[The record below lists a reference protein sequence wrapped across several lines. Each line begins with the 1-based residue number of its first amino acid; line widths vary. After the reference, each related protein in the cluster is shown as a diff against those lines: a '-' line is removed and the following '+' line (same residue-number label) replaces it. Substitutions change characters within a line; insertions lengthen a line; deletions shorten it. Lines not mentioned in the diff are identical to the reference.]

1 MKKRL
6 LATLLAASVA
16 LSLAACGR
24 GGSSS
29 GGDSAD
35 GEQALNKLGYISAA
49 WSDDYCKRLNDA
61 IVEHGPEYGFEV
73 EALNA
78 SPNGMMDVTGYI
90 EATEALAQK
99 NIDAILC
106 QPLFSVP
113 DMLMQF
119 QQKDIKVGFVNI
131 VPQISDSS
139 KDLDFCYA
147 GSSEEAIGA
156 QLAEAMS
163 PGLKDGAKICV
174 ICLPYGQDN
183 AAGRLKGL
191 QDWFAA
197 NRPDVEIL
205 EVNYVERNEATLAQS
220 IFEDWIQKYGVDGFD
235 GVATQSSMQTQG
247 IVESMKALGL
257 NNTNFILGGISASSS
272 DWIKEGT
279 EYCDLYQDPDL
290 EATTALDMMRHMVD
304 GITNELEFLDGAPTK
319 NFVNVPMTTLNA
331 DNADEYTSDA
341 LAAK

>member
-1 MKKRL
+1 MKKEITGDIISSKRS
-6 LATLLAASVA
+6 TLPGSMR
-16 LSLAACGR
+16 R

-183 AAGRLKGL
+183 AAG
-191 QDWFAA
+191 A
-197 NRPDVEIL
+197 
-205 EVNYVERNEATLAQS
+205 
-220 IFEDWIQKYGVDGFD
+220 
-235 GVATQSSMQTQG
+235 
-247 IVESMKALGL
+247 
-257 NNTNFILGGISASSS
+257 
-272 DWIKEGT
+272 
-279 EYCDLYQDPDL
+279 
-290 EATTALDMMRHMVD
+290 
-304 GITNELEFLDGAPTK
+304 
-319 NFVNVPMTTLNA
+319 
-331 DNADEYTSDA
+331 
-341 LAAK
+341 

>member
-16 LSLAACGR
+16 VAMAACGR

-29 GGDSAD
+29 GGGDSAD
-35 GEQALNKLGYISAA
+35 GGEKLNKLGYISAA

-78 SPNGMMDVTGYI
+78 SPNGMADVTGYI

-119 QQKDIKVGFVNI
+119 QQKDVKVGFVNI

-163 PGLKDGAKICV
+163 PGL
-174 ICLPYGQDN
+174 
-183 AAGRLKGL
+183 
-191 QDWFAA
+191 
-197 NRPDVEIL
+197 
-205 EVNYVERNEATLAQS
+205 
-220 IFEDWIQKYGVDGFD
+220 
-235 GVATQSSMQTQG
+235 
-247 IVESMKALGL
+247 
-257 NNTNFILGGISASSS
+257 
-272 DWIKEGT
+272 
-279 EYCDLYQDPDL
+279 
-290 EATTALDMMRHMVD
+290 
-304 GITNELEFLDGAPTK
+304 
-319 NFVNVPMTTLNA
+319 
-331 DNADEYTSDA
+331 
-341 LAAK
+341 

>member
-113 DMLMQF
+113 DMLM
-119 QQKDIKVGFVNI
+119 
-131 VPQISDSS
+131 
-139 KDLDFCYA
+139 
-147 GSSEEAIGA
+147 
-156 QLAEAMS
+156 
-163 PGLKDGAKICV
+163 
-174 ICLPYGQDN
+174 
-183 AAGRLKGL
+183 
-191 QDWFAA
+191 
-197 NRPDVEIL
+197 
-205 EVNYVERNEATLAQS
+205 
-220 IFEDWIQKYGVDGFD
+220 
-235 GVATQSSMQTQG
+235 
-247 IVESMKALGL
+247 
-257 NNTNFILGGISASSS
+257 
-272 DWIKEGT
+272 
-279 EYCDLYQDPDL
+279 
-290 EATTALDMMRHMVD
+290 
-304 GITNELEFLDGAPTK
+304 
-319 NFVNVPMTTLNA
+319 
-331 DNADEYTSDA
+331 
-341 LAAK
+341 

>member
-16 LSLAACGR
+16 VAMAACGR

-29 GGDSAD
+29 GGGDSAD
-35 GEQALNKLGYISAA
+35 GGEKLNKLGYISAA

-78 SPNGMMDVTGYI
+78 SPNGMADVTGYI

-119 QQKDIKVGFVNI
+119 QQKDVKVGFVNI

-156 QLAEAMS
+156 QLAESMS
-163 PGLKDGAKICV
+163 SGLKDGAKICV

-197 NRPDVEIL
+197 NRPDIEIL

-220 IFEDWIQKYGVDGFD
+220 ISRIG
-235 GVATQSSMQTQG
+235 SRSM
-247 IVESMKALGL
+247 VSAAL
-257 NNTNFILGGISASSS
+257 
-272 DWIKEGT
+272 
-279 EYCDLYQDPDL
+279 
-290 EATTALDMMRHMVD
+290 TA
-304 GITNELEFLDGAPTK
+304 
-319 NFVNVPMTTLNA
+319 
-331 DNADEYTSDA
+331 
-341 LAAK
+341 